1 MCNETEKHQRW
12 KRYRYFIASL
22 SFSTTI
28 APVNRLSVSPL
39 GNQCSQLPTC
49 PCELV
54 PGLDPQTHGGPSLG
68 EHWGVFGGEMEGGDG
83 VLGVGSRTDVH
94 SWWARGWVA
103 SGRALSHVLSLLVT
117 HLDPALCQPPTAAF
131 LNSGVGEQDG
141 VGVPDTAGTHSLQ
154 CARNGR
160 GGRHT
165 GLVWLS
171 AREERKEQEGLKI
184 NVFVLPY

>member
-68 EHWGVFGGEMEGGDG
+68 EHWGVFGGGMEGGWCPGSGQQDRCAQLVG
-83 VLGVGSRTDVH
+83 EGMGSVRSGTVPCPVPARDASGSCPVPAPHGSIPELGGGRAGWGRSAGH
-94 SWWARGWVA
+94 SWHTLTSVCKKW
-103 SGRALSHVLSLLVT
+103 
-117 HLDPALCQPPTAAF
+117 
-131 LNSGVGEQDG
+131 E
-141 VGVPDTAGTHSLQ
+141 
-154 CARNGR
+154 
-160 GGRHT
+160 GGGHT